1 MIETQLYISVNR
13 KTDLEKIKEILML
26 NKIES
31 PVYIAEYGQH
41 FGINFRSQHEE
52 WQIDTRICESF
63 PGYELTTDL
72 HRGKKEIRLEISRY
86 QSELCTTKWGS
97 PIDNPLNETKYL
109 IKKTVETPITFNP
122 EVQVLFG
129 SIEKTYYIN
138 IISGIKESTDEKGFL
153 LAKEFKNQADPKTA
167 DFFPDRLYK
176 TQLEAFHR
184 GKDRLESIID
194 EDHKEIL
201 VLQKKE
207 KLQREKIPRK
217 IIREFIKNCNASNY
231 DSIIKDLS
239 QNFQFEIRVEWRQK
253 LSTSGLDEFK
263 NYLEAAYQEL
273 CGRDFKIKSS
283 WSFLKQ
289 DVGVNLETFT
299 PPQETEEDLKRLYK
313 IRLNFRLEEEKIV
326 QIILEK

>member
-26 NKIES
+26 SKIES

-109 IKKTVETPITFNP
+109 IKKTVETPITFSP
-122 EVQVLFG
+122 EVRVLFG

-184 GKDRLESIID
+184 GKDRLESIVD

-273 CGRDFKIKSS
+273 CERDFKIKSS

-313 IRLNFRLEEEKIV
+313 IRLNFRLEEEKII